1 MPYLEVGQGQK
12 VGHGLHNDINQLP
25 YLPYLPYL
33 FSGST
38 RARNCRDMSV
48 SNSHGL
54 LKKVGKVG
62 KVGQAIESKRK
73 YRALPFEAIR
83 RKVGQVGHPIPS
95 RVLPDTHP
103 MRAGATPKFRQSCCP
118 ETGLTPLTTSRRQLT
133 HDR

>member
-95 RVLPDTHP
+95 RVLPGYPPH
-103 MRAGATPKFRQSCCP
+103 AGRGDP
-118 ETGLTPLTTSRRQLT
+118 EISPVMLPGNWVNTVNNFEASVNT
-133 HDR
+133 